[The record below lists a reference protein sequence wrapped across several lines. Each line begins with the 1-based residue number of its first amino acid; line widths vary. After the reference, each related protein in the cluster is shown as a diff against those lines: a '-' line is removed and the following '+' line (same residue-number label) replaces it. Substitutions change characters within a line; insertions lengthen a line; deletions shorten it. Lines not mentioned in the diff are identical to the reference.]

1 MKQGKANG
9 NATSCWSPYADQ
21 LLIPQLRELAGD
33 YGLDGACVDG
43 KALPFEYPEW
53 KRRTSD
59 PISGDPRG
67 YCHLSSVRGG
77 W

>member
-43 KALPFEYPEW
+43 KALPFEY
-53 KRRTSD
+53 RN
-59 PISGDPRG
+59 G
-67 YCHLSSVRGG
+67 SVELAIPSVAIHEAIVIYPQ
-77 W
+77 